1 MEEIAN
7 KLSSDDTFETEK
19 FGTVVKTDRT
29 ATLIG
34 KNGQA
39 HAHMVM
45 LSPKFV
51 GVKSDRGAKV
61 GTRLEVKFEIP
72 AFGYFTE
79 LKIPAIVTE
88 RHSTGDGTFLTL
100 AFEEIDEK
108 SRAAI
113 EDFIEYKKRLHE
125 SNLHH
130 TTPSNEL

>member
-1 MEEIAN
+1 MEALIN
-7 KLSSDDTFETEK
+7 KLTDGFKETEK
-19 FGTVVKTDRT
+19 FGTVVKTDRV

-51 GVKSDRGAKV
+51 GVISSRGAKV

-88 RHSTGDGTFLTL
+88 RHDTQEGIFLTL
-100 AFEEIDEK
+100 MFENIDEK
-108 SRAAI
+108 SLAAI
-113 EDFIEYKKRLHE
+113 QDFIEYKKRLHE

-130 TTPSNEL
+130 TVPSNEL